1 MYAPNQ
7 GEGWNGLQEETDDI
21 LIENIIHLI
30 IQLENLLLVDYQYY
44 TL

>member
-7 GEGWNGLQEETDDI
+7 GEGWNGQQEETDDI

>member
-21 LIENIIHLI
+21 LIDNRE
-30 IQLENLLLVDYQYY
+30 YY
-44 TL
+44 DDCTKFG